1 MMSEPTAEA
10 YRILKGF
17 STLGTLTGIY
27 PAGHPLVTDK
37 VREIYEAVQPSL
49 AGGESARID
58 VVRGVVHLNGVPV
71 EGQSEP
77 QAFSIDSLHIYPG
90 VQPEE
95 IAAAAEVLRRSR

>member
-1 MMSEPTAEA
+1 MSEPTGEA

-37 VREIYEAVQPSL
+37 VREIYEAVQPCL
-49 AGGESARID
+49 AGGEPVRID

-77 QAFSIDSLHIYPG
+77 QAFSTDMPS
-90 VQPEE
+90 
-95 IAAAAEVLRRSR
+95 SN